1 MQVLCDTLL
10 VHLYFAYVFCMHVFW
25 DKLLLHY
32 SLCMYFAIHYMC
44 IPILHMYI
52 LPNKKIKKHM
62 YFAYIYFAYMYFAI
76 HQQCIGAQVHIPRPT
91 ICASCLLSAQPPL
104 TEHII

>member
-1 MQVLCDTLL
+1 MHVFCDTLH
-10 VHLYFAYVFCMHVFW
+10 VHSYFAY
-25 DKLLLHY
+25 K
-32 SLCMYFAIHYMC
+32 
-44 IPILHMYI
+44 
-52 LPNKKIKKHM
+52 
-62 YFAYIYFAYMYFAI
+62 YFAI